1 VRRTD
6 EPAAWRQHR
15 PSCPGCWRWCRTCWP
30 AGGPAW
36 RRWRGLRH
44 HRGPLRKD
52 LNLLWVCGLPGH
64 GPGDLIDV
72 EFEGETV
79 TLLEPAG
86 VTRPLRLTVDEA
98 LALIVALRALAETP
112 GPGPA
117 GRRGPGAGQ
126 GRAGGR
132 RRRRAGAAGRDRG
145 RGRAAGPAGGP
156 HGARAVRRLH
166 LSYYVPGRDETT
178 ERDVDPMRLLL
189 VEGRSYLEAWC
200 RRAEGVRLFR
210 LDRVHEVAL
219 LDLPPSRPPTSSPAT
234 WPGAVPAGTGRP
246 AHHAGPAAR
255 AAWVA
260 DYHPCESVTEDA
272 DGGLL
277 VRLRPATPPGCA
289 GWPCGSG
296 PPDGWSPGVGGPGR
310 ARRRGRRAGRLPERL
325 SSRGHWA
332 EAAPRCQDQGPA
344 SPGRATWPSDRHE
357 GFSTSRHLPKRR
369 GSPSSDGTD
378 EGDPP

>member
-1 VRRTD
+1 VTA
-6 EPAAWRQHR
+6 PTS
-15 PSCPGCWRWCRTCWP
+15 PP
-30 AGGPAW
+30 AGGSTAQLPRLLALVPYLLA
-36 RRWRGLRH
+36 RPGVRLAEVAADFGITEDR
-44 HRGPLRKD
+44 LRKD

-117 GRRGPGAGQ
+117 RRRGPGAGQ

-156 HGARAVRRLH
+156 HGARAVPAAAPVLLRA
-166 LSYYVPGRDETT
+166 GRDETT

-219 LDLPPSRPPTSSPAT
+219 LDLPSEPPADVQPRDLARGCSGRDRTTCSSPWRCA
-234 WPGAVPAGTGRP
+234 PVRP
-246 AHHAGPAAR
+246 
-255 AAWVA
+255 
-260 DYHPCESVTEDA
+260 
-272 DGGLL
+272 
-277 VRLRPATPPGCA
+277 
-289 GWPCGSG
+289 GWPTTT
-296 PPDGWSPGVGGPGR
+296 
-310 ARRRGRRAGRLPERL
+310 
-325 SSRGHWA
+325 
-332 EAAPRCQDQGPA
+332 PA
-344 SPGRATWPSDRHE
+344 SR
-357 GFSTSRHLPKRR
+357 
-369 GSPSSDGTD
+369 
-378 EGDPP
+378 